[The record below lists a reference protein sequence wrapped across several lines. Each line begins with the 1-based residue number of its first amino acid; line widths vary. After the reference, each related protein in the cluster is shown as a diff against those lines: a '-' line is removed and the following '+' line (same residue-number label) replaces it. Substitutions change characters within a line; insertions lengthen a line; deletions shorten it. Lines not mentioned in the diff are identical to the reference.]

1 MTWQQYLLHED
12 VIDTAIAIG
21 VLLLFL
27 LIRKIF
33 IKYIYHLFLRLSRK
47 TPSELLTQF
56 FLAYERPLQWLFVII
71 GLYVAVDYFPYLEQD
86 NALFSKLIQSSIVI
100 VVAWG
105 LFNLAA
111 ATPIFFSNINKKS
124 NVQLDEIVIPFISK
138 GLRLVIIAIAI
149 SIIAQ
154 VFEYPIGGFVAGL
167 GLGGLAFAL
176 AAQDALANLFG
187 GFVIITERPFSI
199 DDWILTPSVEG
210 TVEDITF
217 RSTKIR
223 TFAQAVVTVP
233 NSTLAN
239 EPITNW
245 SQMGKRRVST
255 NIRVTYDSPLVRVK
269 KVVERINKLLKTHP
283 DIHQETIFVTFD
295 DFQDNGAEIMLY
307 FFTKTTDWGKYLQ
320 VKEEINFK
328 IMEIIEEEGVTIAI
342 PSRRLYREEGEQKEQ
357 QGLPQRE
364 ED

>member
-1 MTWQQYLLHED
+1 
-12 VIDTAIAIG
+12 
-21 VLLLFL
+21 
-27 LIRKIF
+27 
-33 IKYIYHLFLRLSRK
+33 
-47 TPSELLTQF
+47 
-56 FLAYERPLQWLFVII
+56 
-71 GLYVAVDYFPYLEQD
+71 
-86 NALFSKLIQSSIVI
+86 IVI

-187 GFVIITERPFSI
+187 GFVIITERPFTI
-199 DDWILTPSVEG
+199 GEWIKTPSVEG

-245 SQMGKRRVST
+245 SEMGKRRVSST
-255 NIRVTYDSPLVRVK
+255 VIAYYDTT
-269 KVVERINKLLKTHP
+269 INSDKLSIDKINYYLRNHEA
-283 DIHQETIFVTFD
+283 IHQETIFVAFD
-295 DFQDNGAEIMLY
+295 EFHKNGIEIMLY
-307 FFTKTTDWGKYLQ
+307 FFTKTTLWGEY
-320 VKEEINFK
+320 VTIKEEVNFK
-328 IMEIIEEEGVTIAI
+328 IM
-342 PSRRLYREEGEQKEQ
+342 
-357 QGLPQRE
+357 
-364 ED
+364 